1 MITVE
6 IDAASAVPVYE
17 QLRAQLVAMI
27 ATGTLP
33 AGMPL
38 PPIRQLA
45 NDLGIAPGTVVHTY
59 DALEREGLIHRRHGR
74 GTFVKEIRSSSAT
87 QDAERQQLLHT
98 LAQTF
103 ARGSRQIGVS
113 TEAALHAV
121 QEALAEFS

>member
-1 MITVE
+1 MMTVE
-6 IDAASAVPVYE
+6 IDAASPIPVYE

-27 ATGTLP
+27 VAGTLP
-33 AGMPL
+33 AGTPL

-59 DALEREGLIHRRHGR
+59 DTLEREGLIHRRHGR
-74 GTFVKEIRSSSAT
+74 GTFVKEARDSPAS
-87 QDAERQQLLHT
+87 QGAEQQRLLHT

-103 ARGSRQIGVS
+103 ARGAQQLGVS
-113 TEAALHAV
+113 SEAALQAV